1 MSSSSCTRPGSSR
14 TEIGRYLWLT
24 GPCCGNGEIFTNYA
38 MQRRQ
43 SYDGHISD
51 VWDADNPPP
60 EAITRLA
67 LGSRRLF
74 RGCLFGGHL
83 FRGSLLGGRLF
94 RRGSICGSLVAAR
107 ARFYAGL
114 QLGQQVR
121 DVFGLV
127 EFFRPLF
134 GSKRFSAFE
143 LGLHQ
148 LL

>member
-51 VWDADNPPP
+51 VWDADNPP

-74 RGCLFGGHL
+74 
-83 FRGSLLGGRLF
+83 GGRLF